1 MAKTGVT
8 TWHNCIICE
17 KRFYYDERVFR
28 CARCSRVRA
37 SGGGDLVKECQ
48 YCNEE
53 SFYVIP
59 IPWVHRYL
67 TKNKKGEEKSRSEAR
82 QMKLHLCAYHY
93 DKWRSQNVTD
103 M

>member
-1 MAKTGVT
+1 MMNGFSGAPDVP
-8 TWHNCIICE
+8 
-17 KRFYYDERVFR
+17 VF
-28 CARCSRVRA
+28 
-37 SGGGDLVKECQ
+37 GLLGGDLVKECQ